1 MTPDE
6 LALFSM
12 GEGPVFPVPRPSC
25 IVDPLLAIDAA
36 AEGRFWARV
45 VKSSSCWW
53 WTGAI
58 STDGYGRITWRRK
71 NRQRSLSA
79 HRFALLLVDPDL
91 AAEAIAEHWCNS
103 PLCVRVA
110 ADHVQ
115 TGTQASNVAWAVA
128 TGRHRGRR
136 PVQDSSERHALSVAI
151 RAWLL
156 DGGDPEDVPGR
167 PRGLGDEPM
176 LF

>member
-1 MTPDE
+1 MPDDE

-12 GEGPVFPVPRPSC
+12 GDVPAESEHRPSC
-25 IVDPLLAIDAA
+25 VVDPSLAIDD
-36 AEGRFWARV
+36 EVVQRFWGRV
-45 VKSSSCWW
+45 VKSSGCWW

-58 STDGYGRITWRRK
+58 STDGYGRITWRRG
-71 NRQRSLSA
+71 NRQRSLST
-79 HRFALLLVDPDL
+79 HRFALLLARPDL
-91 AAEAIAEHWCNS
+91 PADSIAEHWCNS

-110 ADHVQ
+110 SDHVQ
-115 TGTQASNVAWAVA
+115 IGTQASNVAYAVA

-136 PVQDSSERHALSVAI
+136 PVQDSSERHALSVTI

-156 DGGDPEDVPGR
+156 DGGDPEDVPGG
-167 PRGLGDEPM
+167 PRGRRDDPT